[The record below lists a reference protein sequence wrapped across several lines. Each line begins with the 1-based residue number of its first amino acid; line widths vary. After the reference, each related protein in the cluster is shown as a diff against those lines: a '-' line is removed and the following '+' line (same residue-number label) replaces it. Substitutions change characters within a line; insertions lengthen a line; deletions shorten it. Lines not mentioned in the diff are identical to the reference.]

1 MNFQSDL
8 GVKANMTR
16 STILRFQV
24 FFLSSLTGV
33 FAFGCNGNS
42 EVASNSNSTVMT
54 TSNDRFSGE
63 TATAT
68 FAGGCFWCTEAIY
81 EEVEGVIKVVSG
93 YSGGHVANPSYEAVC
108 DGTTGHAECVQI
120 TYDPQMVD
128 FETLLD
134 IHLRTH
140 DPTTLNRQGNDVGTQ
155 YRSAVFYHSEA
166 QKAATEAYIAEKDKE
181 QFFGGK
187 IVTEVVPFE
196 VFYVAENYHQDYF
209 ANNPDQPYCVF
220 VVKKKVKNFEA
231 QFPDLMKEGYRV
243 K

>member
-1 MNFQSDL
+1 MAL
-8 GVKANMTR
+8 GAL
-16 STILRFQV
+16 TILFT
-24 FFLSSLTGV
+24 L
-33 FAFGCNGNS
+33 GCNSNN
-42 EVASNSNSTVMT
+42 EAASNSNTKIMT
-54 TSNDRFSGE
+54 TSSEQYSGE
-63 TATAT
+63 TAVAT

-120 TYDPQMVD
+120 TYDPTKVD

-134 IHLRTH
+134 IHMKTH

-155 YRSAVFYHSEA
+155 YRSAVFFHNEA
-166 QKAATEAYIAEKDKE
+166 QKAATEAYIAKMNKE
-181 QFFGGK
+181 QFFGGD

-196 VFYVAENYHQDYF
+196 IFYEAENYHQDYF
-209 ANNPDQPYCVF
+209 ANNPYQPYCVF

-231 QFPDLMKEGYRV
+231 QFPELMKEGYRV